1 MIGNAQA
8 IIAYLFQ
15 QNDNKKLYEIREKRN
30 RRSLT
35 QNAYYWALLNQL
47 ANAIGMSSDECHKLM
62 MRRYGVH
69 EVVSL
74 LSEIDPSGYFKYY
87 DQMGYGYVDGKRFTH
102 YRIYKGSSQM
112 DSKEFATLLEGVRS
126 ECEEV
131 GIVTLTPEEISRL
144 KFVENGK

>member
-15 QNDNKKLYEIREKRN
+15 QNDNQRLYEIKEKRK

-47 ANAIGMSSDECHKLM
+47 ANAVGMSSDECHTLM
-62 MRRYGVH
+62 LRRYGVH
-69 EVVSL
+69 EVISVQSN
-74 LSEIDPSGYFKYY
+74 IDVSGYFKHY
-87 DQMGYGYVDGKRFTH
+87 DQIGYGYINGKRFTH

-112 DSKEFATLLEGVRS
+112 DSKEFSTLLEGLRS

-131 GIVTLTPEEISRL
+131 GIVALTPDEISRL
-144 KFVENGK
+144 KFVENRK